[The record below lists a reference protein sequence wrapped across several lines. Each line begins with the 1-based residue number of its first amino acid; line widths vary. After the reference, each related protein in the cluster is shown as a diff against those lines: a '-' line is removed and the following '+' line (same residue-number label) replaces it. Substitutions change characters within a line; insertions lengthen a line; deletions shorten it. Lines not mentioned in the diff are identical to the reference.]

1 MSLRMSSREYTEQS
15 VYPLGDLL
23 EATFVQRDNRFRAE
37 VELNGQRV
45 KVHVPN
51 SGRMK
56 ELLIPGVTVWVQPAN
71 GENRK
76 TAYTLLL
83 VQQGERFVCL
93 NAHLANDI
101 TALWLEQ
108 NLLPGFTDVQLVE
121 REKTYG
127 TGTCKSR
134 FDFRLQRNGRTCY
147 AEVKSVNL
155 LDGCTAKFPDA
166 PTERGSKHLLELIQ
180 CKNDG
185 LDAAVI
191 FLVMGNQA
199 EVFDVNR
206 ATDPAFDEN
215 LKRAVQAGVEVY
227 VYTCEIDLRGVR
239 FAGMIPL
246 QEETAWKSM
255 H

>member
-1 MSLRMSSREYTEQS
+1 MSDIR
-15 VYPLGDLL
+15 YPLGELL
-23 EATFVQRDNRFRAE
+23 EAVFIQRDNRFRAE
-37 VELNGQRV
+37 VELNGERV

-56 ELLIPGVTVWVQPAN
+56 ELLVPGAAVWVQPAF

-83 VQQGERFVCL
+83 VKQGERFVCL

-101 TALWLEQ
+101 IAHWMMQ
-108 NLLPGFTDVQLVE
+108 DILPGFEGVCNVK

-127 TGTCKSR
+127 RSR
-134 FDFRLQRNGRTCY
+134 FDFCFERNGKVCY

-155 LDGCTAKFPDA
+155 LEGITARFPDA
-166 PTERGSKHLLELIQ
+166 PTERGSKHLYELIQ
-180 CKNDG
+180 CKKDG

-191 FLVMGNQA
+191 FLVMGNEA
-199 EVFDVNR
+199 REFDVNR
-206 ATDPAFDEN
+206 ETDPAFDEA
-215 LKRAVQAGVEVY
+215 LKQAIAAGVEVY
-227 VYTCEIDLRGVR
+227 SYICSIDLHGVIYT
-239 FAGMIPL
+239 GQIPL
-246 QEETAWKSM
+246 REEETWKSM

>member
-1 MSLRMSSREYTEQS
+1 MRHLQK
-15 VYPLGDLL
+15 YPLGELL
-23 EATFVQRDNRFRAE
+23 EATFIQRDNRFRAE

-56 ELLIPGVTVWVQPAN
+56 ELLVPGVSVWIQPAA

-83 VQQGERFVCL
+83 VKQGERFVCL

-101 TALWLEQ
+101 AGMWLEQ
-108 NLLPGFTDVQLVE
+108 NILPGFTGVQMVE

-127 TGTCKSR
+127 KSR
-134 FDFRLQRNGRTCY
+134 FDFRLQRNGRVCY

-155 LDGCTAKFPDA
+155 LEGDTARFPDA
-166 PTERGSKHLLELIQ
+166 PTERGSKHLQELTA
-180 CKNDG
+180 CKQNG
-185 LDAAVI
+185 FDAAVI
-191 FLVMGNQA
+191 FLVMGNEA
-199 EVFDVNR
+199 RVFDVNR
-206 ATDPAFDEN
+206 ETDPAFEQN
-215 LKRAVQAGVEVY
+215 LKLAVQAGVEVY
-227 VYTCEIDLRGVR
+227 VYTCGIDLQGVEYTGR
-239 FAGMIPL
+239 IPL
-246 QEETAWKSM
+246 REEEVWKSM

>member
-1 MSLRMSSREYTEQS
+1 MNAKQI
-15 VYPLGDLL
+15 YPLGELL
-23 EATFVQRDNRFRAE
+23 EAKFIQRDNRFRAE
-37 VELNGQRV
+37 VELNGVPV

-51 SGRMK
+51 SGRMR
-56 ELLIPGVTVWVQPAN
+56 ELLVPGVSVWIQPAS

-101 TALWLEQ
+101 AGLWLQQ
-108 NLLPGFTDVQLVE
+108 NMLPGFADVTALE

-127 TGTCKSR
+127 KSR
-134 FDFRLQRNGRTCY
+134 FDFRLQRNGKTCY

-155 LDGCTAKFPDA
+155 LDGRTARFPDA
-166 PTERGSKHLLELIQ
+166 PTVRGSKHLQELMQ
-180 CKNDG
+180 CKKDG

-199 EVFDVNR
+199 VDFDVNR
-206 ATDPAFDEN
+206 ETDPAFDEN
-215 LKRAVQAGVEVY
+215 LKLAVQAGVEVY
-227 VYTCEIDLRGVR
+227 VYTCEIDLQGIRYTGT
-239 FAGMIPL
+239 IPL
-246 QEETAWKSM
+246 QGETAWKSM